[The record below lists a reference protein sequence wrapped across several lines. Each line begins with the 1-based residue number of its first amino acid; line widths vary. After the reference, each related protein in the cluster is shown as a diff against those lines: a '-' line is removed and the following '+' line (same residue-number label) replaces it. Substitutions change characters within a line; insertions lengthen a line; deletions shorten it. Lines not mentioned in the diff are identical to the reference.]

1 MVPRSTSSKVKHL
14 AAIAVL
20 GFVALG
26 GGSAWFIN
34 KYFGIEAE
42 ALAGRLWPPPT
53 AQQVEVRQLRKIA
66 GWFSLDCGHVRHRE
80 DADPAIACAQGA
92 LRTRRPFRVAF
103 DYVGVDSHGVTGLAA
118 NSKGTVYEVQTD
130 ELGHG
135 WGGAVRTTGRV
146 RSVTVTRCQEA
157 PIEHT
162 SWLANRDLTCHADSN
177 TE

>member
-1 MVPRSTSSKVKHL
+1 MVPRSTSAKVRHI
-14 AAIAVL
+14 AFAVL
-20 GFVALG
+20 GFVAL

-42 ALAGRLWPPPT
+42 ALLERLWPPPT

-80 DADPAIACAQGA
+80 DADRAIACARGA
-92 LRTRRPFRVAF
+92 LRAREPFHVAF
-103 DYVGVDSHGVTGLAA
+103 DFVGVDSHGITGLAA

-130 ELGHG
+130 ELGRG
-135 WGGAVRTTGRV
+135 WAGYVRTTGLV
-146 RSVTVTRCQEA
+146 RSVTVTRCEKA
-157 PIEHT
+157 PVERT
-162 SWLANRDLTCHADSN
+162 YYPANRDLTCIADSN